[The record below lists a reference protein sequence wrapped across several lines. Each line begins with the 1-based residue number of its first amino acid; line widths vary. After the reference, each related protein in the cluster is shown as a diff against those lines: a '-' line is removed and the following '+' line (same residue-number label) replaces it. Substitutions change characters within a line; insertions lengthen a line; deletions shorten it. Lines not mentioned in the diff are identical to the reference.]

1 MALVN
6 VAKRE
11 INCKVVYYG
20 AGFSGKTTNL
30 QFIHTHSPLA
40 ARGDLMA
47 LQTDRERTLT
57 FEFMPLDLGA
67 IHGFQVR
74 FHLYTVPGQVLYE
87 TTRRAVLEGVDG
99 VVFVADS
106 TPEKFDENYQSLTE
120 LEGYMRAMRKDP
132 SEFPFVM
139 QWNKRDAP
147 HAVPVETLET
157 YLNRRGVRSFP
168 AVAVTGDGVF
178 ATLLAICRAVMARL

>member
-11 INCKVVYYG
+11 ISCKVVYYG

-30 QFIHTHSPLA
+30 QFIHAHSPMA
-40 ARGDLMA
+40 ARGELMA

-67 IHGFQVR
+67 IHGFQVV
-74 FHLYTVPGQVLYE
+74 FHLYTVPGQVVYE

-106 TPEKFDENYQSLTE
+106 TPEKFDENYQSLVE
-120 LEGYMRAMRKDP
+120 LEGYMRAMRKDLDA
-132 SEFPFVM
+132 FPFVM

-147 HAVPVETLET
+147 RAVPVEVLES

-178 ATLLAICRAVMARL
+178 ATLLAICRTVMARL

>member
-11 INCKVVYYG
+11 INCKIVYYG

-30 QFIHTHSPLA
+30 QFIHAHSPLA
-40 ARGDLMA
+40 SRGELMA
-47 LQTDRERTLT
+47 LATERERTLA

-87 TTRRAVLEGVDG
+87 TTRRAVLENVDG

-106 TPEKFDENYQSLTE
+106 TPAKFDENYQSLVE
-120 LEGYMRAMRKDP
+120 LEGYMRAMRKDLGD
-132 SEFPFVM
+132 FPFVM
-139 QWNKRDAP
+139 QWNKRDAVR
-147 HAVPVETLET
+147 AVPVETLES

>member
-30 QFIHTHSPLA
+30 QFIHAHAPLA
-40 ARGDLMA
+40 ARGELMA

-74 FHLYTVPGQVLYE
+74 FHLYTVPGQVVYE

-106 TPEKFDENYQSLTE
+106 TPDKFEENYQSLFE
-120 LEGYMRAMRKDP
+120 LEGYMRAMRKDLDD
-132 SEFPFVM
+132 FPIVM

-147 HAVPVETLET
+147 RAVPVETLEG

-178 ATLLAICRAVMARL
+178 ATLLAICRTVMARL

>member
-1 MALVN
+1 
-6 VAKRE
+6 
-11 INCKVVYYG
+11 
-20 AGFSGKTTNL
+20 
-30 QFIHTHSPLA
+30 
-40 ARGDLMA
+40 
-47 LQTDRERTLT
+47 
-57 FEFMPLDLGA
+57 
-67 IHGFQVR
+67 
-74 FHLYTVPGQVLYE
+74 
-87 TTRRAVLEGVDG
+87 
-99 VVFVADS
+99 
-106 TPEKFDENYQSLTE
+106 
-120 LEGYMRAMRKDP
+120 MRKDP

>member
-1 MALVN
+1 
-6 VAKRE
+6 
-11 INCKVVYYG
+11 
-20 AGFSGKTTNL
+20 
-30 QFIHTHSPLA
+30 
-40 ARGDLMA
+40 MA

-106 TPEKFDENYQSLTE
+106 QASKLQENIESFGE
-120 LEGYMRAMRKDP
+120 L
-132 SEFPFVM
+132 SEQLRRMNRNIGDFPLVM
-139 QWNKRDAP
+139 QWNKRDLP
-147 HAVPVETLET
+147 DILPVQVLEQ
-157 YLNRRGVRSFP
+157 YLNPYRNPSFE
-168 AVAVTGDGVF
+168 AVAVGGKGVID
-178 ATLLAICRAVMARL
+178 TLRVAINSTLRRLERS